1 MYVVG
6 ETEGHLRYHL
16 SEEDGKCERGMLKRK
31 RKKYGACDMMCEGMV
46 RTMGRRRRG
55 DRARGAGGKDV
66 CVLDVGRDGTRRSPA
81 TPPPRERWG
90 GRGE

>member
-1 MYVVG
+1 
-6 ETEGHLRYHL
+6 
-16 SEEDGKCERGMLKRK
+16 
-31 RKKYGACDMMCEGMV
+31 MV

-90 GRGE
+90 GVNNGGTEGDTNDVQKRYLITLHPTCRPRALGP